1 MHYNIYDMIFYVNTA
16 SKLKYEY
23 YQNKINILGLYH
35 YSVKLDPFNFQLNP
49 DSHQNGSAILL
60 DVVIAT

>member
-1 MHYNIYDMIFYVNTA
+1 MILYVNTA
-16 SKLKYEY
+16 SKLKYLMF

-49 DSHQNGSAILL
+49 DPHQNGSAILL